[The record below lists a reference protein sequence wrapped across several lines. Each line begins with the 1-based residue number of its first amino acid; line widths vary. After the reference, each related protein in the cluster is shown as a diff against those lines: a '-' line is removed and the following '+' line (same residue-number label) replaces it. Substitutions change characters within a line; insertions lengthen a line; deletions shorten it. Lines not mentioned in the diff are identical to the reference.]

1 MRALQCGVSP
11 RLRRWG
17 VRVGVVAI
25 TMGGAWMAQAAP
37 ASLCESLAQTLRR
50 ERAAVWQQAPGP
62 LRQRLVVATS
72 QALASVSPE
81 MPDPFVSALLRDAVA
96 SEVALQRLPG
106 QALAHLYTRQG
117 TAQCQSSRFLLQEGD
132 GRWRSVAGPAFLDE
146 HNGPCWS
153 LSGSLATLDGQP
165 LFAVYGRE
173 RQASEDEV
181 YHLAAWEG
189 GQWAPSCSLRLSYAL
204 RYRLSA
210 AYCTAAPVTCR
221 RARALALPLGQ
232 RYDRSRASG
241 ARFVP
246 PRATPVPAALKAAL
260 ARLDLMA
267 PPEFPEAVPRPAD
280 AFEAGYAHAD
290 LHAFALQLEGGWFL
304 AMLGH
309 AGVGWRE
316 SAVTLL
322 GLYAL
327 DPLGQLVPVA
337 GYRVLRERAAPPA
350 LQVDDRR

>member
-189 GQWAPSCSLRLSYAL
+189 G
-204 RYRLSA
+204 
-210 AYCTAAPVTCR
+210 
-221 RARALALPLGQ
+221 
-232 RYDRSRASG
+232 SG
-241 ARFVP
+241 
-246 PRATPVPAALKAAL
+246 PRA
-260 ARLDLMA
+260 
-267 PPEFPEAVPRPAD
+267 AVCA
-280 AFEAGYAHAD
+280 
-290 LHAFALQLEGGWFL
+290 
-304 AMLGH
+304 
-309 AGVGWRE
+309 
-316 SAVTLL
+316 
-322 GLYAL
+322 
-327 DPLGQLVPVA
+327 
-337 GYRVLRERAAPPA
+337 
-350 LQVDDRR
+350 